1 MRRRR
6 ERGCRASVMMPIHA
20 AAPPHARLSLER
32 FQGPPPEARSIA
44 WTRGDLKA
52 LTIDC
57 VHTVGVVLAS
67 LTNGIIVNAGLTDR
81 IVLRGL
87 DIHGVGN
94 GFDGIKF
101 IAGGSLHVEDSVISG
116 MQNGINIGAGNE
128 IYIKNNV
135 YKK

>member
-1 MRRRR
+1 LDP
-6 ERGCRASVMMPIHA
+6 GGFGGATI
-20 AAPPHARLSLER
+20 
-32 FQGPPPEARSIA
+32 
-44 WTRGDLKA
+44 TKA

-57 VHTVGVVLAS
+57 VHTVGGVLAS
-67 LTNGIIVNAGLTDR
+67 LTNGIVVNAGLTDR

-128 IYIKNNV
+128 IYIKNTYIRNNSNV
-135 YKK
+135 GCTSLAPVD